1 MKKRTGSR
9 TLTIYNVSLD
19 DAYEIIR
26 KAFEEKDS
34 GQEEEVIETCNI
46 QITHKK
52 GAEDGPEGD

>member
-34 GQEEEVIETCNI
+34 GQEEEVVETCNI

-52 GAEDGPEGD
+52 EKEDGIKAN

>member
-52 GAEDGPEGD
+52 GAKDGPKGD